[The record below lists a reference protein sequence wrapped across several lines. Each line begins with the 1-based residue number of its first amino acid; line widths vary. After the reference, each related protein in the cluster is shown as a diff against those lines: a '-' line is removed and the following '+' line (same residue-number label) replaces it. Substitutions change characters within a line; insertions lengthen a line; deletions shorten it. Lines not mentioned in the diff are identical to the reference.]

1 MSEKKRACWMIRA
14 RSITV
19 EKVYFDEP
27 VTKEDAEAIY
37 ESGQWD
43 DIQDMEIVE
52 TLSVESVY

>member
-1 MSEKKRACWMIRA
+1 MSGQARTCWMIRS
-14 RSITV
+14 RSITL

-37 ESGQWD
+37 EEGEWA

-52 TLSVESVY
+52 ILSVEDVY